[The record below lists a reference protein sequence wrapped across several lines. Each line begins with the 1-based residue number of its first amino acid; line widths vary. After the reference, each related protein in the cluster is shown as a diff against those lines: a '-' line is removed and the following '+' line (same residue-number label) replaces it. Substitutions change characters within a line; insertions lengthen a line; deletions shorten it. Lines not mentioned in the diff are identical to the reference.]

1 MFLGFYRDASSI
13 LHQFEMEV
21 PGEEAHPVLR
31 ELLVIDF
38 NPAVLEE
45 LARRGIRSIYG
56 DVASMDTL
64 QHARVEEARL
74 VVCTLTDSVLK
85 GTSNE
90 RLLGAGA
97 AGVPAGR
104 DHGGLGYPGGRAR
117 PLCRGADFVFIPRIH
132 SAHRMA
138 EVIRTAREDGL
149 RVLRDEERAG
159 LGERRE
165 VLA

>member
-1 MFLGFYRDASSI
+1 
-13 LHQFEMEV
+13 MEV
-21 PGEEAHPVLR
+21 RGEGPHPVLR

-38 NPAVLEE
+38 NPAVLAE
-45 LARRGIRSIYG
+45 LGRRGLRSVYG

-64 QHARVEEARL
+64 HHAKVSGARL

-85 GTSNE
+85 GTTNE
-90 RLLGAGA
+90 RILGQVRRLCPEAEAIVASDTLEGA
-97 AGVPAGR
+97 LALYA
-104 DHGGLGYPGGRAR
+104 A
-117 PLCRGADFVFIPRIH
+117 GADFVFIPRIH

-138 EVIRTAREDGL
+138 EVIRTAREEGL
-149 RVLRDEERAG
+149 RLLREEERAG